1 MKTILFVISEK
12 FMSFYQNDKNFC
24 DLKQKS
30 HILETKYLST
40 DANSSTDTTVGCTNN
55 YQKLNFFLMEKNH
68 PKRKKKSLEI
78 CQN

>member
-30 HILETKYLST
+30 RILETKYLST

-55 YQKLNFFLMEKNH
+55 YQKLNFFFKW
-68 PKRKKKSLEI
+68 KKSSKT
-78 CQN
+78 QKKV